1 MSILVPHCSLVF
13 LLHSN
18 PLCSYYLTCFS
29 KSMEAFNILKFWR
42 TAAVRDIV
50 SDFDSVNNFV
60 DVHRPLEND
69 EKTNDDEDSFF
80 DLVFTGHP
88 KEYNNAKSVSETNLP
103 ESPKDVF
110 FKPKAFP
117 IDSNSKPLSPNS
129 ILRSAPKFRVC
140 FLGFRKSKPE
150 KVGVDD
156 SYAASPKMQDQKL
169 SPKAQSYRF
178 TTKCKVEE
186 VPASCISFRYNKS
199 LKGNQVRKEEEV
211 SSVKDSSKQDMPK
224 YLKLMKPLYSRAS
237 KRYTDNIKI
246 SDNVSRAS
254 QLCSPSMQSL
264 SLPRKSSEEGKQGSR
279 VAVLGVVRK
288 QLRKS
293 RSMASVPGVSTSP
306 MNRRDD
312 SLLEQ
317 NDGIQSAILHC
328 KRCYSSASKDCSV
341 LLSRSANED
350 LPRASSEELNRWSI

>member
-1 MSILVPHCSLVF
+1 MD
-13 LLHSN
+13 
-18 PLCSYYLTCFS
+18 
-29 KSMEAFNILKFWR
+29 AFNILKFWR

-50 SDFDSVNNFV
+50 SDLDSVNNFV
-60 DVHRPLEND
+60 DTVDYLHNRALETD

-88 KEYNNAKSVSETNLP
+88 KENNNSKSVSETGPLDDSSVKQGKSKLNLP

-117 IDSNSKPLSPNS
+117 VDSNSKPLSPNY

-150 KVGVDD
+150 KVGIND
-156 SYAASPKMQDQKL
+156 SSAASPKIQVGQKL
-169 SPKAQSYRF
+169 SPKAESTRF
-178 TTKCKVEE
+178 TVKCKVEE

-199 LKGNQVRKEEEV
+199 SKGNQVQQEEDD

-246 SDNVSRAS
+246 SDNVSRAG

-293 RSMASVPGVSTSP
+293 RSTASFVASP

-317 NDGIQSAILHC
+317 NDGIQGAILHC
-328 KRCYSSASKDCSV
+328 KRCYSSAAKDCSMS
-341 LLSRSANED
+341 LSRSTNED
-350 LPRASSEELNRWSI
+350 LSRASSEELNRWSI